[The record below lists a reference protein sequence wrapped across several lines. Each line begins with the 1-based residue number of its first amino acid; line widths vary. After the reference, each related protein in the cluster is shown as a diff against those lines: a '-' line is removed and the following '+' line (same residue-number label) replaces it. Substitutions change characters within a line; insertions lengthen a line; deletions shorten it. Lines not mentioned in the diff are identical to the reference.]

1 MAEAKKK
8 SAPGNI
14 TVMEVEEDIG
24 FSWDGLTQREM
35 EEEMQKRAEAKKKES
50 AGK

>member
-8 SAPGNI
+8 SVPGNI
-14 TVMEVEEDIG
+14 TVMEVEKSVE
-24 FSWDGLTQREM
+24 FTWDGLSKREM
-35 EEEMQKRAEAKKKES
+35 EEEMQKRSDAKKKKS

>member
-8 SAPGNI
+8 SSPGNV
-14 TVMEVEEDIG
+14 TVMEVEEDTA

-35 EEEMQKRAEAKKKES
+35 EEEMRKRAEAKKK
-50 AGK
+50 K

>member
-8 SAPGNI
+8 ENPVKESV
-14 TVMEVEEDIG
+14 TQVIG

-35 EEEMQKRAEAKKKES
+35 EEEMRKRAEAKKKS
-50 AGK
+50 

>member
-1 MAEAKKK
+1 
-8 SAPGNI
+8 
-14 TVMEVEEDIG
+14 MEVEEDIG

-50 AGK
+50 VGK

>member
-14 TVMEVEEDIG
+14 TVMEVEEDTA

-35 EEEMQKRAEAKKKES
+35 EKEMQKRSDKKKGS
-50 AGK
+50 S